1 MAVNEA
7 QPRIGNGR
15 LAGWLAFVLVFAA
28 LGYGAR
34 FTDSGEDTDERDVF
48 YSWDFAAFGLVQ
60 AAIFV
65 GIVLLVTIGLP
76 RRELLGL
83 QRPQSWGRAVASMGA
98 VFGVTLVVSF
108 VVGLF
113 FDPAEEQGLIP
124 EEWDSSRVSPFVANA
139 LLVCVLVPIVE
150 ELMFRG
156 AGCGL
161 TIQFGLWPAVIAVG
175 VLFGLAHGLVEAFPV
190 LATFGAGLAWL
201 RFRTGSLYPC
211 IILHSLFN
219 TIAIAVSVGTAVGD

>member
-1 MAVNEA
+1 VVVSEA
-7 QPRIGNGR
+7 EPRIGPGR
-15 LAGWLAFVLVFAA
+15 LAGWLGFVLVFAA

-34 FTDSGEDTDERDVF
+34 FTDAGEETEDRDVF
-48 YSWDFAAFGLVQ
+48 YSWDFAAFGVVQ

-65 GIVLLVTIGLP
+65 GIVLLVTMGLP

-83 QRPQSWGRAVASMGA
+83 RAPASWGRALASMGA
-98 VFGVTLVVSF
+98 VFGITLVVSF

-113 FDPAEEQGLIP
+113 LDPAGEQGLIP
-124 EEWDSSRVSPFVANA
+124 DEWDSSRLAPFVANA
-139 LLVCVLVPIVE
+139 LLVCLLVPIVE

-211 IILHSLFN
+211 IILHSVFN
-219 TIAIAVSVGTAVGD
+219 SIAIAVSVGSAIGD